1 MTIGYCL
8 ANNLLRVAKS
18 INRGRVDDIDA
29 LLDRGAD
36 GGDRISASSV
46 PPHIHPP
53 MAQVPM
59 ATRDILSDVPKI
71 SASSMFIL

>member
-1 MTIGYCL
+1 MTSVIACQQSPQSGQIH
-8 ANNLLRVAKS
+8 KP
-18 INRGRVDDIDA
+18 GRVDDIDA

-36 GGDRISASSV
+36 GGNRFRFV
-46 PPHIHPP
+46 GPTHIHPP